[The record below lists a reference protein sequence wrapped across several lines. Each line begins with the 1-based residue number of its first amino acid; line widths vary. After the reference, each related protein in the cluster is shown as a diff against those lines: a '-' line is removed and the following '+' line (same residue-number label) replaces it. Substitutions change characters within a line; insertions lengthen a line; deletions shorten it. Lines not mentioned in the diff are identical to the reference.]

1 MKRKIRNIHFVG
13 IGGVGMSGLAEFLH
27 SQGYA
32 VSGSDMAE
40 GNTTRRLSR
49 LGIEVSQGH
58 DSRNVGL
65 AHVVVVSSA
74 IREDNPEILEARSR
88 QIPIIQRAEMLGE
101 IMRLKDG
108 IAVGGSHGKT
118 TTTSLIG
125 HVLDV
130 AGLDPTSII
139 GGRVMG
145 TGPDPSGTRVGQGSL
160 LVAEADESDGSFL
173 RLSPVMTVITN
184 IDPEHLDHY
193 GDYAGL
199 EDAFVDFANG
209 IPFWGLTVLCID
221 HPGVQSI
228 VPRLTRRF
236 TTYGFSSQAD
246 LVASDLRTQ
255 AGGMRFT
262 IHRHGT
268 LLGEASLPLP
278 GHHNVLNALASI
290 AVALELEVPFE
301 LASEALA
308 NFGGVERRYQSLGS
322 AADIQVVDDYA
333 HHPTELRATLAAARS
348 VHAGR
353 IVSVFQPHRYTRTR
367 DCMQEFATAFND
379 SDLVIISD
387 IYPAGDAPIPGI
399 TGQALAEAIAAHGH
413 KGVRFIGELD
423 AIADQLP
430 KQLSPGDL
438 LLTLGAGDISTLGK
452 RVLEKLSENA
462 SSTSGGDA

>member
-1 MKRKIRNIHFVG
+1 
-13 IGGVGMSGLAEFLH
+13 
-27 SQGYA
+27 
-32 VSGSDMAE
+32 
-40 GNTTRRLSR
+40 
-49 LGIEVSQGH
+49 
-58 DSRNVGL
+58 
-65 AHVVVVSSA
+65 
-74 IREDNPEILEARSR
+74 
-88 QIPIIQRAEMLGE
+88 
-101 IMRLKDG
+101 
-108 IAVGGSHGKT
+108 
-118 TTTSLIG
+118 
-125 HVLDV
+125 
-130 AGLDPTSII
+130 
-139 GGRVMG
+139 
-145 TGPDPSGTRVGQGSL
+145 
-160 LVAEADESDGSFL
+160 
-173 RLSPVMTVITN
+173 
-184 IDPEHLDHY
+184 
-193 GDYAGL
+193 
-199 EDAFVDFANG
+199 
-209 IPFWGLTVLCID
+209 
-221 HPGVQSI
+221 
-228 VPRLTRRF
+228 
-236 TTYGFSSQAD
+236 
-246 LVASDLRTQ
+246 
-255 AGGMRFT
+255 MRFT